1 MYDVQNYLGGANA
14 PLNLIL
20 LKKYGI
26 IYIDKE
32 IEGDIDMS
40 AIMGKFQGIKVY
52 KTTLPEYVN
61 MRLYKDEENMYIIDD
76 DMIYKNE
83 IFAKW
88 DGKYVNELDPYERAV
103 YYTIPQVKVENGGTQ
118 SANGNDIRE
127 YTFDI
132 SFSSGKMTVEEK
144 NETKINTEPVEVVKA
159 EDVLAGVYDTD
170 YSDLFTDVDAF
181 LKNALKN

>member
-1 MYDVQNYLGGANA
+1 
-14 PLNLIL
+14 
-20 LKKYGI
+20 
-26 IYIDKE
+26 
-32 IEGDIDMS
+32 MS

-61 MRLYKDEENMYIIDD
+61 MRLYKDEENMYVIDD

-103 YYTIPQVKVENGGTQ
+103 YYTIPQIKVEDGGTQ

-144 NETKINTEPVEVVKA
+144 NETKTEPMEVVKA
-159 EDVLAGVYDTD
+159 EDVLGAVFNDDALAAAYDTD
-170 YSDLFTDVDAF
+170 YSNLFTDVDAF

>member
-1 MYDVQNYLGGANA
+1 
-14 PLNLIL
+14 
-20 LKKYGI
+20 
-26 IYIDKE
+26 
-32 IEGDIDMS
+32 MS
-40 AIMGKFQGIKVY
+40 AIMGKFKGIKVY

-88 DGKYVNELDPYERAV
+88 DGKYVNELDPHERAV
-103 YYTIPQVKVENGGTQ
+103 YYTIPQVANKVSDRGTQ
-118 SANGNDIRE
+118 SANGSDIRE

-144 NETKINTEPVEVVKA
+144 NNTEPVEVVKA

-170 YSDLFTDVDAF
+170 YSNLFTDVDAF

>member
-1 MYDVQNYLGGANA
+1 
-14 PLNLIL
+14 
-20 LKKYGI
+20 
-26 IYIDKE
+26 
-32 IEGDIDMS
+32 MS

-61 MRLYKDEENMYIIDD
+61 MRLYKDEENMYIIDG

-103 YYTIPQVKVENGGTQ
+103 YYTVPKFGAGTDPIPQIKIEDRGTQ
-118 SANGNDIRE
+118 SANGN
-127 YTFDI
+127 DI

-144 NETKINTEPVEVVKA
+144 NELVEVVKA

-170 YSDLFTDVDAF
+170 YSNLFTDVDAF
-181 LKNALKN
+181 LKNALKK

>member
-1 MYDVQNYLGGANA
+1 
-14 PLNLIL
+14 
-20 LKKYGI
+20 
-26 IYIDKE
+26 
-32 IEGDIDMS
+32 MS

-103 YYTIPQVKVENGGTQ
+103 YYTIPQIKVEDRGTQ

-144 NETKINTEPVEVVKA
+144 NETKTEPVEVVEA

-170 YSDLFTDVDAF
+170 YSNLFTDVDAF

>member
-1 MYDVQNYLGGANA
+1 
-14 PLNLIL
+14 
-20 LKKYGI
+20 
-26 IYIDKE
+26 
-32 IEGDIDMS
+32 MS

-103 YYTIPQVKVENGGTQ
+103 YYTIPKVKVEDRGTQ
-118 SANGNDIRE
+118 SANGNDVRE

-144 NETKINTEPVEVVKA
+144 NETKKETEPMEVVKA
-159 EDVLAGVYDTD
+159 EDVLGAVFNDDVLAAAYDTD
-170 YSDLFTDVDAF
+170 YSNLFTDVDVF

>member
-1 MYDVQNYLGGANA
+1 
-14 PLNLIL
+14 
-20 LKKYGI
+20 
-26 IYIDKE
+26 
-32 IEGDIDMS
+32 MS

-61 MRLYKDEENMYIIDD
+61 MRLYKDEENMYIIDG

-88 DGKYVNELDPYERAV
+88 DGKYVNELDPHQRAV
-103 YYTIPQVKVENGGTQ
+103 YYTIPQIKVEDRGTQ

-144 NETKINTEPVEVVKA
+144 VEPKKETVEVVKA
-159 EDVLAGVYDTD
+159 EDVLGAVFNDDALAAAYDTD
-170 YSDLFTDVDAF
+170 YSNLFTDVDAF

>member
-1 MYDVQNYLGGANA
+1 MH
-14 PLNLIL
+14 
-20 LKKYGI
+20 
-26 IYIDKE
+26 
-32 IEGDIDMS
+32 MS

-61 MRLYKDEENMYIIDD
+61 MRLYKDEENMYVIDG

-103 YYTIPQVKVENGGTQ
+103 YYTIPKFANEVSERGTQ

-144 NETKINTEPVEVVKA
+144 NETKTEPMEVVKA
-159 EDVLAGVYDTD
+159 EDVLGAVFNDDALAAAYDTD
-170 YSDLFTDVDAF
+170 YSNLFTDVDAF
-181 LKNALKN
+181 LKNALKK

>member
-1 MYDVQNYLGGANA
+1 
-14 PLNLIL
+14 
-20 LKKYGI
+20 
-26 IYIDKE
+26 
-32 IEGDIDMS
+32 MS

-61 MRLYKDEENMYIIDD
+61 MRLYKDEENMYVIDG

-103 YYTIPQVKVENGGTQ
+103 YYTIPNIKVEDGGTQ
-118 SANGNDIRE
+118 SAIGNDVRD
-127 YTFDI
+127 YVFNLH
-132 SFSSGKMTVEEK
+132 FSSGKMEVEEK
-144 NETKINTEPVEVVKA
+144 IEPKKETEPVEVVKA

-170 YSDLFTDVDAF
+170 YSSLFTDVDAF
-181 LKNALKN
+181 LKNALKK

>member
-1 MYDVQNYLGGANA
+1 
-14 PLNLIL
+14 
-20 LKKYGI
+20 
-26 IYIDKE
+26 
-32 IEGDIDMS
+32 MS

-61 MRLYKDEENMYIIDD
+61 MRLYKDEENIYIIGE

-88 DGKYVNELDPYERAV
+88 DGRYVNELDPHKRAI
-103 YYTIPQVKVENGGTQ
+103 YYTIPQIKVEDRGAQ
-118 SANGNDIRE
+118 SANGSDIRE

-144 NETKINTEPVEVVKA
+144 NETEPVEV
-159 EDVLAGVYDTD
+159 EDVLGAVFNDDALAAAYDTD
-170 YSDLFTDVDAF
+170 YSNLFTDVDAF

>member
-1 MYDVQNYLGGANA
+1 
-14 PLNLIL
+14 
-20 LKKYGI
+20 
-26 IYIDKE
+26 
-32 IEGDIDMS
+32 MS

-88 DGKYVNELDPYERAV
+88 DGKYVNELEPRQRAV
-103 YYTIPQVKVENGGTQ
+103 YYTIPKVKVENRGTQ

-144 NETKINTEPVEVVKA
+144 NEPVEV

-170 YSDLFTDVDAF
+170 YFSGMMDIDAF
-181 LKNALKN
+181 LKSNLES

>member
-1 MYDVQNYLGGANA
+1 
-14 PLNLIL
+14 
-20 LKKYGI
+20 
-26 IYIDKE
+26 
-32 IEGDIDMS
+32 MS

-61 MRLYKDEENMYIIDD
+61 MRLYKDEENMYVIDG

-103 YYTIPQVKVENGGTQ
+103 YYTIPQIKVEDRGTQ

-144 NETKINTEPVEVVKA
+144 NETKTEPMEVVKA
-159 EDVLAGVYDTD
+159 EDVLGAVFNDDALAAAYDTD
-170 YSDLFTDVDAF
+170 YSNLFTDVDAF